1 MNAIGSSG
9 HRAIG
14 RHTLSDRE
22 RRRFERHTIP
32 GDAYA
37 VDESGREL
45 GKVVVAGGGG
55 MAIGLAAGVAAK
67 DFPVGRR
74 LRITVVEPQTRT
86 SHTLDVH
93 VVYQDGSEVGV
104 EFVGA
109 KSPFG
114 K

>member
-1 MNAIGSSG
+1 MPTESP
-9 HRAIG
+9 
-14 RHTLSDRE
+14 DD
-22 RRRFERHTIP
+22 RRRFERHPIP

-55 MAIGLAAGVAAK
+55 MAIELAGGMASQ
-67 DFPVGRR
+67 DFPAGRK

-86 SHTLDVH
+86 SHTLDVR
-93 VVYQDGSEVGV
+93 VIYRDGTEVGV

-109 KSPFG
+109 QSPFS

>member
-1 MNAIGSSG
+1 MPTESPDN
-9 HRAIG
+9 
-14 RHTLSDRE
+14 
-22 RRRFERHTIP
+22 RRRFERHAVP

-55 MAIGLAAGVAAK
+55 MAIELAAGVAAK
-67 DFPVGRR
+67 DFPAGRR
-74 LRITVVEPQTRT
+74 LRITVVEPQTRA

-93 VVYQDGSEVGV
+93 VVYQDGGEVGV

-109 KSPFG
+109 KSPFA